1 MKPISRI
8 QFAALGV
15 VLGIWLPV
23 RKAMADDPDA
33 PRETS
38 TPAFVHDL
46 ANVPRKTLTAIIV
59 AYPPG
64 GKTPSH
70 CHGHAFVIGY
80 VLEGSIRSK
89 TSDGQVRV
97 FHAGESWTGDPKAH
111 HVAKAQAIRSPR
123 SCWRF
128 LSPTPKRRISLCR
141 IRIDWGN
148 GRVS

>member
-1 MKPISRI
+1 
-8 QFAALGV
+8 
-15 VLGIWLPV
+15 
-23 RKAMADDPDA
+23 MADDPDA

-89 TSDGQVRV
+89 TSDGK
-97 FHAGESWTGDPKAH
+97 FASSTPAKAGPRTRRLTTWS
-111 HVAKAQAIRSPR
+111 AKAQAIRSPR

>member
-15 VLGIWLPV
+15 ILGIWFPV
-23 RKAMADDPDA
+23 TKANAEDRDA

-46 ANVPRKTLTAIIV
+46 ANVPGKTLTAILV

-70 CHGHAFVIGY
+70 RHGHAFVIGY

-97 FHAGESWTGDPKAH
+97 FHAGESWTEDPGVHHETSENASDTESAKLLAIFIADTGDKDLFVPD
-111 HVAKAQAIRSPR
+111 QR
-123 SCWRF
+123 
-128 LSPTPKRRISLCR
+128 
-141 IRIDWGN
+141 
-148 GRVS
+148 

>member
-97 FHAGESWTGDPKAH
+97 FHAGESWTEDPKAH
-111 HVAKAQAIRSPR
+111 HVVSESASDTKPAKLLAIFIADTEEKNLFMRD
-123 SCWRF
+123 
-128 LSPTPKRRISLCR
+128 K
-141 IRIDWGN
+141 N
-148 GRVS
+148 